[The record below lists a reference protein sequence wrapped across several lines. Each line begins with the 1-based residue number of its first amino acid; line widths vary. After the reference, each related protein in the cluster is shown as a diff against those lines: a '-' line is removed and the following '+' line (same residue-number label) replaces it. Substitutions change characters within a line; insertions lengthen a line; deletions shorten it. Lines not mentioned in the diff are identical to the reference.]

1 MRLSFRLSLPAR
13 VPLLPA
19 SAARFV
25 PSLEALRNAAGG
37 AALFSFVLLL
47 VLTLPLSALRYRR
60 ARYYEGVQ
68 RYPAALQEYEK
79 LLAQSPEG
87 ARAAEAHVRA
97 GELYARKYQRCVE
110 ARRHFEA
117 AGRLAPAE
125 PWAGRARAGLMD
137 CPDYFPLDSGRT
149 WVYGDTQSGGKFMRL
164 EWDLR
169 EAKGDSGVVLAS
181 LFAGSRKLRS
191 ESAQYAKKD
200 WMVLEGGAPIL
211 RYPYRVGASW
221 EARRGGERLRY
232 RIEAVGETVTTKA
245 GTFEDCIKVR
255 EINVKLPRSFKY
267 DYYAPFVGRV
277 KTTVGGPGFE
287 NPNTELIR
295 FSTGA

>member
-1 MRLSFRLSLPAR
+1 MKLSFRVSLPVR
-13 VPLLPA
+13 VALPP
-19 SAARFV
+19 SAARFI
-25 PSLEALRNAAGG
+25 PSADAVRNVAGG
-37 AALFSFVLLL
+37 AFCFLALALLA
-47 VLTLPLSALRYRR
+47 LTLPFSALRYHR
-60 ARYYEGVQ
+60 ARYYEGTR
-68 RYPAALQEYEK
+68 RYPAALREYEGFLSK
-79 LLAQSPEG
+79 APEG
-87 ARAAEAHVRA
+87 PRAAEVHVRA
-97 GELYARKYQRCVE
+97 GELYAHKYQRCVE

-117 AGRLAPAE
+117 AGRLTAAE

-149 WVYGDTQSGGKFMRL
+149 WVYGDSQSGGKFMHL
-164 EWDLR
+164 EWELR
-169 EAKGDSGVVLAS
+169 QSTILAS
-181 LFAGSRKLRS
+181 LFAGGRKLKS
-191 ESAQYAKKD
+191 DKVEYAKKD
-200 WMVLEGGAPIL
+200 WLVLENGAPIL

-221 EARRGGERLRY
+221 QARRGSDRLRY

-255 EINVKLPRSFKY
+255 EVNVKLPRSFKY

-287 NPNTELIR
+287 NPNTELLR